1 MTNFNLDETIN
12 NILKDS
18 EVQEYSELI
27 AEFGL
32 FEVVMGFINT
42 RLAIAD
48 ADGSVMGLEDLVEMF
63 RNPGRFFCM
72 GLQMAVRQPE
82 WARAVVEDM
91 KKEINNEEKWAEMN
105 KSQDEIADLLRVG

>member
-27 AEFGL
+27 AEYGL

-42 RLAIAD
+42 RLGVG
-48 ADGSVMGLEDLVEMF
+48 DGSLIESLEDLVEMF
-63 RNPGRFFCM
+63 RSPGRFFCM

-105 KSQDEIADLLRVG
+105 KSQDEIADLLRA